1 MFLSYIKNIG
11 YILSTSQVLNSYEY
25 LVAATTFNSKDTEL
39 SSQKVLL
46 DSIVLDSI
54 YAN

>member
-25 LVAATTFNSKDTEL
+25 LVATTFNSKDTEL